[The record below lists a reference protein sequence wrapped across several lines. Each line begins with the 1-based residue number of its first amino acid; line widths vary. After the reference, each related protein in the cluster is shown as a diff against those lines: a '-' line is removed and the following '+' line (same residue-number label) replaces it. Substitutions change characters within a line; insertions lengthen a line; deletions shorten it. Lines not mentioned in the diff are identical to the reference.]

1 MKAGAQ
7 AAPHL
12 PSDLLQK
19 ILHRLVEA
27 RRLGRINDLRGF
39 SAEPEVR
46 SIAGPMSAEGGERT
60 LAHFNVT
67 LDRQLSRLEFN
78 EEGCARLRL

>member
-12 PSDLLQK
+12 PSDFLQK

-60 LAHFNVT
+60 LPLRPQADVPPATHAGHFV
-67 LDRQLSRLEFN
+67 
-78 EEGCARLRL
+78 AI

>member
-46 SIAGPMSAEGGERT
+46 SIAGPMSAEGQKPSFGGQMVNCSSP
-60 LAHFNVT
+60 HFA
-67 LDRQLSRLEFN
+67 DPW
-78 EEGCARLRL
+78 

>member
-19 ILHRLVEA
+19 LLHRLVEA

-39 SAEPEVR
+39 SAEPEYGDEGVR
-46 SIAGPMSAEGGERT
+46 FVSGPAGVRCLG
-60 LAHFNVT
+60 
-67 LDRQLSRLEFN
+67 Q
-78 EEGCARLRL
+78 